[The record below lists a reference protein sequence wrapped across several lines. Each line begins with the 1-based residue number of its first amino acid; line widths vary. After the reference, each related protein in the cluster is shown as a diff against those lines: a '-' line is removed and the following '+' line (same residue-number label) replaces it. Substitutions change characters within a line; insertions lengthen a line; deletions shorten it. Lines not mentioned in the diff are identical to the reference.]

1 MSVPS
6 IHGPKFNSHAYSE
19 KIPGAGIKE
28 FFTGKKEPLNV
39 LYIQGLDDSFG
50 KTKKLSREHLDESI
64 RSGEIKINDLDGA
77 TSHDKLKTLENTL
90 LALRQKG
97 RINNATQIILSCK
110 PGENAGELS
119 IGCDEN
125 QGAWEIKDT
134 IDAIRGGRTEGQV
147 RSSSDFDGV
156 IHIFGH
162 GPEEFK
168 LENRKEFGNVLMH
181 ASGKFNWSH
190 HHAFMIGHIARASRN
205 IENEAPEKIAR
216 QVRDALQP
224 YAGYPIYRISDEK
237 VKIKYPTFRN
247 QSSERISFYVNS
259 IKNHKKPIDMLISSV
274 ERDSLETLA
283 IRLKTGDLSS
293 RLKDKKH
300 DLASFEILKA
310 RLLGAVVCSKKDQE
324 AKLKLLTDELGIDF
338 HGIDPE
344 SWIGTALQ
352 AEITR
357 NRDRLDPTLL
367 SFLHQLKF
375 EVIFGNDQHYLN
387 FIEKK
392 ITEGRLP
399 ELIQKFPKILTERLN
414 QLDCRQVLKLT
425 HAAFNSPECQ
435 STIGLLRSCGL
446 NFSMLT
452 KDQLQDLIKQFMVE
466 PSPYVPLVDGLAQ
479 NGAASI
485 IEILGE
491 NKKAKFL
498 YNFLSS
504 DTKNQEKIRE
514 KLTQGITDK
523 EDLVKELVQEAFTAA
538 IHFQNLKPIKFLID
552 CGLQPDFDIDGGY
565 TVLHHACKHFS
576 DNPSAVLKVIELF
589 SDAGANLHVRS
600 RYEFTPIDLILRNKD
615 YDSQQAEQ
623 ILRIFMQHDQNIFDE
638 LDADDLRLVHR
649 AARLSNPVF
658 LEALLKIKPRYTNKA
673 SSDQLFTPLHLAIIQ
688 ADADK
693 QSGQFRKAEFLK
705 VVEILLKN
713 NANLDAEDRDGNTPK
728 EYMAALKG
736 FEDFDLEQWKSELS
750 TTADAIAV

>member
-1 MSVPS
+1 MSIPS
-6 IHGPKFNSHAYSE
+6 IHGPKFNSYAYSE

-50 KTKKLSREHLDESI
+50 KTKKLSREHFDESI

-77 TSHDKLKTLENTL
+77 TPHDKLKTLENTL

-97 RINNATQIILSCK
+97 RINNATQIILSCQ

-119 IGCDEN
+119 IGCDGN
-125 QGAWEIKDT
+125 KGAWKIKDT
-134 IDAIRGGRTEGQV
+134 IDAVRGGRTEGQLQ
-147 RSSSDFDGV
+147 SSSDFDGV

-162 GPEEFK
+162 SPEEFS
-168 LENRKEFGNVLMH
+168 LENRKKFGNVLMH

-205 IENEAPEKIAR
+205 IKNEAPEKITR

-224 YAGYPIYRISDEK
+224 YAGYPIYRISNEK

-247 QSSERISFYVNS
+247 QSPERISFYVNS

-274 ERDSLETLA
+274 ERDSPETLA
-283 IRLKTGDLSS
+283 IRLKTGDLSG

-338 HGIDPE
+338 HGIDPK
-344 SWIGTALQ
+344 SWIGTSLQ

-357 NRDRLDPTLL
+357 NLDRLDPALL
-367 SFLHQLKF
+367 SFLHKLKF
-375 EVIFGNDQHYLN
+375 EAIFRNDQYYLN

-399 ELIQKFPKILTERLN
+399 ELIQKFPKILTDRLKE
-414 QLDCRQVLKLT
+414 LDCRQVLQLT
-425 HAAFNSPECQ
+425 NAAHRSPDCKA
-435 STIGLLRSCGL
+435 TIGLLRHCGL
-446 NFSMLT
+446 NFSLLT
-452 KDQLQDLIKQFMVE
+452 KDQLQDLIKQFME
-466 PSPYVPLVDGLAQ
+466 APSPYVRLVDGLVQ
-479 NGAASI
+479 NGATSI

-504 DTKNQEKIRE
+504 GTKNQEKIRE
-514 KLTQGITDK
+514 KLTEEITDK
-523 EDLVKELVQEAFTAA
+523 KDRVKDLVQEAFDEA
-538 IHFQNLKPIKFLID
+538 IHFENFNPIKFLIA
-552 CGLQPDFDIDGGY
+552 CGLQPDFRIDDEY
-565 TVLHHACKHFS
+565 TVLHQACKHFS
-576 DNPSAVLKVIELF
+576 DNPSAVLEIIKLF
-589 SDAGANLHVRS
+589 SDVEANLHVRS
-600 RYEFTPIDLILRNKD
+600 RYEFTPIDLILQNKK
-615 YDSQQAEQ
+615 YDSQQAEK
-623 ILRIFMQHDQNIFDE
+623 ILRIFMQHDQSMFDTS
-638 LDADDLRLVHR
+638 DADGLKLVHR

-658 LEALLKIKPRYTNKA
+658 LEALLKIRPKYINKA
-673 SSDQLFTPLHLAIIQ
+673 SSEQLFTPLHVAIIQ
-688 ADADK
+688 ANDDQK
-693 QSGQFRKAEFLK
+693 SGQFKKAEFLE
-705 VVEILLKN
+705 VVKILLKN
-713 NANLDAEDRDGNTPK
+713 NADLDAKDIYGHSPK
-728 EYMAALKG
+728 EYLAGLKG
-736 FEDFDLEQWKSELS
+736 FEDLNLEKWKAELS

>member
-50 KTKKLSREHLDESI
+50 KTKKFSREHFDESI
-64 RSGEIKINDLDGA
+64 RSGEIKINDLDGV
-77 TSHDKLKTLENTL
+77 TSHDKLTTLENTL

-97 RINNATQIILSCK
+97 RINNATQIILSCQ

-119 IGCDEN
+119 IGCDGN
-125 QGAWEIKDT
+125 KGAWKIKDT

-147 RSSSDFDGV
+147 RSPSDFDGV

-162 GPEEFK
+162 GPEEFS
-168 LENRKEFGNVLMH
+168 LENRKKFGNVLMH

-190 HHAFMIGHIARASRN
+190 QHAFMIGHIARASRN
-205 IENEAPEKIAR
+205 IKNEAPEKITR

-224 YAGYPIYRISDEK
+224 YAGYPIYRISNEK

-259 IKNHKKPIDMLISSV
+259 IKNHKNPIDMLISSV
-274 ERDSLETLA
+274 ERDSPKTLA

-300 DLASFEILKA
+300 DLAGFEILKA

-338 HGIDPE
+338 RGIDPE

-367 SFLHQLKF
+367 SFLHKLKF
-375 EVIFGNDQHYLN
+375 EVIPTNDQHYSN

-392 ITEGRLP
+392 IREGTLP
-399 ELIQKFPKILTERLN
+399 ELIQKFPKILTERLKN
-414 QLDCRQVLKLT
+414 LDCQQVLKLT
-425 HAAFNSPECQ
+425 HAAHRSPDCKA
-435 STIGLLRSCGL
+435 TIGLLRHCGL

-452 KDQLQDLIKQFMVE
+452 KDQLQDLIKGFMAD
-466 PSPYVPLVDGLAQ
+466 PSTYVRLIDELAQ
-479 NGAASI
+479 NGATSI
-485 IEILGE
+485 IEILGKD
-491 NKKAKFL
+491 NTVSFL
-498 YNFLSS
+498 YNFFSS
-504 DTKNQEKIRE
+504 DTNNQAKIRK
-514 KLTQGITDK
+514 KLTDRITGK
-523 EDLVKELVQEAFTAA
+523 EDSVKKLVQEAFTAA
-538 IHFQNLKPIKFLID
+538 
-552 CGLQPDFDIDGGY
+552 
-565 TVLHHACKHFS
+565 
-576 DNPSAVLKVIELF
+576 
-589 SDAGANLHVRS
+589 
-600 RYEFTPIDLILRNKD
+600 DL
-615 YDSQQAEQ
+615 
-623 ILRIFMQHDQNIFDE
+623 
-638 LDADDLRLVHR
+638 
-649 AARLSNPVF
+649 P
-658 LEALLKIKPRYTNKA
+658 
-673 SSDQLFTPLHLAIIQ
+673 
-688 ADADK
+688 
-693 QSGQFRKAEFLK
+693 
-705 VVEILLKN
+705 
-713 NANLDAEDRDGNTPK
+713 
-728 EYMAALKG
+728 
-736 FEDFDLEQWKSELS
+736 
-750 TTADAIAV
+750 